1 MRRRPRPDRLVPMSQ
16 VRARQVEKDS
26 STYRARLKPPLQRR
40 RSGRK
45 NGSLGHG
52 SLGPS
57 PVLADDRTFASEAT
71 TWRLTCIRLPNAGS
85 KPDKSCN
92 LTLLG
97 FSSENCRKQFYARE
111 FPTSAPVFLGVL
123 GNKSRNLTP
132 RRAARTLLFDGLAF
146 GRRHS
151 LRERRPREV
160 EVVTVAT
167 SGRRP
172 VTGRC
177 QFPSRF
183 SDCFWASWTRLRSGT
198 AESIGTMSI
207 GEPSTK

>member
-1 MRRRPRPDRLVPMSQ
+1 VAASNSCCSM
-16 VRARQVEKDS
+16 
-26 STYRARLKPPLQRR
+26 
-40 RSGRK
+40 
-45 NGSLGHG
+45 
-52 SLGPS
+52 
-57 PVLADDRTFASEAT
+57 LAVAS
-71 TWRLTCIRLPNAGS
+71 RCLTCIRLPNAGS

-92 LTLLG
+92 LTLLD

-111 FPTSAPVFLGVL
+111 FPTSGPVFPGVL

-132 RRAARTLLFDGLAF
+132 RRAARTRGFDGLAF

-207 GEPSTK
+207 GEPSTKYCREGFGRVESRAGSSPAPTERRVRTVRRRPSADG